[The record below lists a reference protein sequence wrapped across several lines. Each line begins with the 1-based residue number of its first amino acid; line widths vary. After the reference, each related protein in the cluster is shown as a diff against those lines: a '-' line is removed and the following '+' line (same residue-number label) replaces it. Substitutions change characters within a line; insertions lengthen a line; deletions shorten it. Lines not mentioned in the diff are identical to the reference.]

1 MALHTV
7 LKTLI
12 LGIVAVWPAGQATAQ
27 TFPTAEQFLPV
38 AILNQDRLYLE
49 TGLGQS
55 LNDSLLGDARVL
67 TNENRK
73 IEADLETEER
83 ALTDLRK
90 TLEPVAF
97 SKLASAFNIKVEQ
110 IRREQTQ
117 KANDLTSKRITI
129 QRDFLAQIQPIIIE
143 LMQERG
149 IQFILNEQAIF
160 MASNLGDITDDV
172 IARINA
178 QIQAE
183 KQ

>member
-1 MALHTV
+1 MALQTV
-7 LKTLI
+7 FKILV
-12 LGIVAVWPAGQATAQ
+12 LGIAALWPTLQASAQ

-49 TGLGQS
+49 TDLGKS
-55 LNDSLLGDARVL
+55 LNDSLLGDAQIL

-73 IEADLETEER
+73 IEADLEAEER

-90 TLEPVAF
+90 ALEPADF
-97 SKLASAFNIKVEQ
+97 SKQANAFNIKVEK
-110 IRREQTQ
+110 IRREQAQ
-117 KANDLTSKRITI
+117 KANNLTTKRITI

-172 IARINA
+172 IARVNA